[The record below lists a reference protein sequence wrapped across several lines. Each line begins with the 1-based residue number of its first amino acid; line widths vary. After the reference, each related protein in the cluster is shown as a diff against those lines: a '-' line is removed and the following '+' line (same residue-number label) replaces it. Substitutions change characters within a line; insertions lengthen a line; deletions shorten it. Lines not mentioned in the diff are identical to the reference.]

1 MKNND
6 LISIILPVYNSEKTI
21 VDTIESI
28 ERQTFDNYELIIIND
43 GSTDKSEEL
52 IKQKVANNKKI
63 IYIKNENHGVSFSR
77 NFAILKATGKYISFI
92 DSDDLYEK
100 DFLKI
105 MFENMERGYEWT
117 ICGYQ
122 NFEKSINSFS
132 LPKSNKQTKDKR
144 LLISELQD
152 NQLFNQIWNKMY
164 VTEIIKKNNIKFD
177 ETMSIAEDWNF
188 NLDYLSVIDNFII
201 IPELLYKYRISNTGL
216 GFKYRKDGNELK
228 IELIDKTNRLFFQD
242 YSSEYITNQFIKQ
255 YYSYFSNIIDK
266 RNNISL
272 KEKRNLIKKIVQSSK
287 YENIL
292 RKCSAG
298 NLKTK
303 VLLFSLNLKNI
314 TLIFLLAIIAN
325 KYDKKQKRIKYGL

>member
-1 MKNND
+1 M
-6 LISIILPVYNSEKTI
+6 
-21 VDTIESI
+21 
-28 ERQTFDNYELIIIND
+28 
-43 GSTDKSEEL
+43 
-52 IKQKVANNKKI
+52 
-63 IYIKNENHGVSFSR
+63 
-77 NFAILKATGKYISFI
+77 KATGKYISFI